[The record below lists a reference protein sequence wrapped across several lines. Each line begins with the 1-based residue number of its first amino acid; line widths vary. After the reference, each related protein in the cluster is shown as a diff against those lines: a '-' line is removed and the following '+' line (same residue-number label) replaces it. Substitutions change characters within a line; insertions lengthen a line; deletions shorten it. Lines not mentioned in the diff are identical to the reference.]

1 MCVNDS
7 FQFSAFAVHTDLDSF
22 SCQHEKLFGKV
33 QKFFI
38 QKIWP
43 FLIGSNLSANS
54 SQPAGTSF
62 KIYGNNI
69 FGRCEQFTIELTMD
83 ISSQQQ
89 RKEVIFQAR
98 FVKIMHSKTWDRPFT
113 NCLRRQSYTF
123 SPWAKW
129 LKMADRYHLGAR
141 RPPYIK
147 LKLIVCRFKKYMM
160 EML

>member
-7 FQFSAFAVHTDLDSF
+7 FQFSVFAVHTDLDSF

-38 QKIWP
+38 QKISP

-54 SQPAGTSF
+54 SQPTGASF

-98 FVKIMHSKTWDRPFT
+98 FVKIMQGKTWDRPLT
-113 NCLRRQSYTF
+113 NCLRRRSYTLQIWKDVEEGSLGNLFTEYSEEF
-123 SPWAKW
+123 SFTIKHVKMKKW
-129 LKMADRYHLGAR
+129 GKQ
-141 RPPYIK
+141 
-147 LKLIVCRFKKYMM
+147 
-160 EML
+160 